1 MENNFYEML
10 QNETHKENEK
20 IKIKIGIR
28 QIFIEKVRGTNVM
41 RMLLTTSTD
50 DDPEKEI
57 ENNRTH

>member
-1 MENNFYEML
+1 MKL
-10 QNETHKENEK
+10 KENEK

>member
-28 QIFIEKVRGTNVM
+28 QIFIEKVRGTYERNENVVDHID
-41 RMLLTTSTD
+41 R
-50 DDPEKEI
+50 
-57 ENNRTH
+57 R